1 MRANPE
7 PRSIAG
13 GSDYNNDDNGNGN
26 GSAAA
31 SSSSQGG
38 GQGQQ
43 QHGRGIFRRL
53 TILPSFTPSS
63 SAPGRVIGSND
74 GVFANL
80 EAKPERGEKNEDL
93 PPVGLFVILFF
104 LYSCWALLIHD
115 SPTKKQPPMRLRHTG
130 RLLSWRLAS
139 RPMRCSW
146 MDCRLGRSSPLS
158 GTP

>member
-1 MRANPE
+1 VENEPDDRQRLMRANPE
-7 PRSIAG
+7 PRAFAG

-26 GSAAA
+26 AAA

-43 QHGRGIFRRL
+43 DQTQQQGRGIFRRL

-80 EAKPERGEKNEDL
+80 AAKPERGEKNEDL
-93 PPVGLFVILFF
+93 PPVGL
-104 LYSCWALLIHD
+104 
-115 SPTKKQPPMRLRHTG
+115 
-130 RLLSWRLAS
+130 
-139 RPMRCSW
+139 
-146 MDCRLGRSSPLS
+146 
-158 GTP
+158 